1 VIAPVDLDQ
10 FAEAGSAMS
19 GLVDATRPLR
29 ARYPDLDFDHPA
41 TQRLDRHHDPMH
53 FAELLSGQCRTE
65 IAVAR
70 LDKSKRLL
78 TKFVRQLPV
87 VDPSTPLRNQPMR
100 TFDPKL
106 PTQAFNLAN
115 PQSELLG
122 GLCLGQSA
130 IDHTAQNL

>member
-1 VIAPVDLDQ
+1 
-10 FAEAGSAMS
+10 
-19 GLVDATRPLR
+19 
-29 ARYPDLDFDHPA
+29 
-41 TQRLDRHHDPMH
+41 MH

-70 LDKSKRLL
+70 LDQSKRLL
-78 TKFVRQLPV
+78 TKFVWQLPV
-87 VDPSTPLRNQPMR
+87 ADPSTPLRNQPTR

-122 GLCLGQSA
+122 RLRLRQSP
-130 IDHTAQNL
+130 IDDTAQNL